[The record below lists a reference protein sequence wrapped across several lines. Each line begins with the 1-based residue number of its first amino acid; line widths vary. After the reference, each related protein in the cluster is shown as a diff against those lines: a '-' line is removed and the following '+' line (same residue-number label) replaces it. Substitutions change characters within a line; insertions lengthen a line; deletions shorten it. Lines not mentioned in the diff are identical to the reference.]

1 MRLGRL
7 IVEDPKIVRERERL
21 QARKE
26 TLQTI
31 LRELSVFGV

>member
-1 MRLGRL
+1 MRLGQL
-7 IVEDPKIVRERERL
+7 IAEDPRVVREREKW

-31 LRELSVFGV
+31 LRELSAFGV